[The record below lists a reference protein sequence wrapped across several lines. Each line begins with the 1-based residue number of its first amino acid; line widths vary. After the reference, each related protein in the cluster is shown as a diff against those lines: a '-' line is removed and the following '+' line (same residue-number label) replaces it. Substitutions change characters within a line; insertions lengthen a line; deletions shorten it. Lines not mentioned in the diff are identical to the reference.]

1 MGNWTLPPEGGHMD
15 KPSKIYFQTMTK
27 KDVEERLKQNDLII
41 IPLGSTENHGAA
53 GPYGEDT
60 FIVTRIAEEVAKAT
74 GCTVA
79 HPICY
84 GSHPY
89 HHLGQPG
96 TVIISDDVY
105 SAFLRAVM
113 AGFWNT
119 GFRKQIFISLHGQ
132 EYIVPSA
139 VNEFGKRYQV
149 PAIII
154 FLDLPRIMADTLKD
168 KAHGGPYDNPFQHA
182 CEAETSISLALFPE
196 MVQMKNAEDT
206 TVRGFLPPG
215 HVDRGGDIY
224 GNPIPGHC
232 QIGCGGIECV
242 VYPEGV
248 LGKASLA
255 DPKKAYKSIEVVL
268 DYMKKL
274 HDDIFAKFPV
284 GVLPETK
291 LITQRPKEEI
301 EALLKGPLNG
311 GRHLYT
317 LGFPA

>member
-1 MGNWTLPPEGGHMD
+1 
-15 KPSKIYFQTMTK
+15 
-27 KDVEERLKQNDLII
+27 
-41 IPLGSTENHGAA
+41 
-53 GPYGEDT
+53 
-60 FIVTRIAEEVAKAT
+60 
-74 GCTVA
+74 
-79 HPICY
+79 
-84 GSHPY
+84 
-89 HHLGQPG
+89 
-96 TVIISDDVY
+96 
-105 SAFLRAVM
+105 M

-154 FLDLPRIMADTLKD
+154 FLDLPRIMGDTLKD

-182 CEAETSISLALFPE
+182 CEAETSLSMALFPE
-196 MVQMKNAEDT
+196 LIQLENAEDNT
-206 TVRGFLPPG
+206 PWGFLPPG
-215 HVDRGGDIY
+215 HLDRGGDIY

-242 VYPEGV
+242 IYPEGV
-248 LGKASLA
+248 IGKPSLA

-268 DYMKKL
+268 DYIKKL
-274 HDDIFAKFPV
+274 HDDIFSKFPV
-284 GVLPETK
+284 GALPETK
-291 LITQRPKEEI
+291 YITQRPKEEI
-301 EALLKGPLNG
+301 EALLRGPLNG